1 MATFWAGALAARLS
15 ARRSRNVEFR
25 ETKTTAE
32 MFGQLGW
39 RFLIGG
45 AISYFILLPFTA
57 TVPSMTAIVSALA
70 TLLIV
75 VGTFSGALARLPK
88 AGPWMGWVKRL
99 FALLMIGAAEYY
111 FVTMGQ
117 GLL

>member
-1 MATFWAGALAARLS
+1 MAAVLTWVGTTRS
-15 ARRSRNVEFR
+15 A
-25 ETKTTAE
+25 T
-32 MFGQLGW
+32 LG
-39 RFLIGG
+39 FVYLFVFSLG
-45 AISYFILLPFTA
+45 
-57 TVPSMTAIVSALA
+57 MT

-88 AGPWMGWVKRL
+88 SGAWMVWVKRL

-117 GLL
+117 VLL